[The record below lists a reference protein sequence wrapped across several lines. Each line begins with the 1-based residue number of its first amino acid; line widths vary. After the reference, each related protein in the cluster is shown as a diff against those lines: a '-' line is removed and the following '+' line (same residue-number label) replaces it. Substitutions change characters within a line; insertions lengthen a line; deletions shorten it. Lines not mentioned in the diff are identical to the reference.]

1 MTTAILQ
8 LLVAGVG
15 TGSIYALIALGF
27 NVVFKST
34 GAMNFA
40 QGEWV
45 VMGGMISALL
55 YAATSNIGLACVFAV
70 VIAILVGIV
79 SERLVIWPLR
89 RPNTLLITL
98 VSIGLAICTRSLI
111 MLVLGKK
118 PVGYPGFSQ
127 VPTLVVGGVAV
138 QTQTLWIIGL
148 TIAFLIAMHLFF
160 ERSMLG
166 KALRASRALLTTLLP
181 VGDGLLVSVRQ
192 T

>member
-1 MTTAILQ
+1 MVTGTAILQ
-8 LLVAGVG
+8 LLVAGIG

-27 NVVFKST
+27 NIVFKST

-55 YAATSNIGLACVFAV
+55 FAAFSNIGLACLLAL
-70 VIAILVGIV
+70 VIVTIVGIL

-89 RPNTLLITL
+89 RPNALLITMT
-98 VSIGLAICTRSLI
+98 SIGLAIFTRSLV

-127 VPTLVVGGVAV
+127 TSTLVLGGVAIQV
-138 QTQTLWIIGL
+138 QTLWIMGL
-148 TIAFLIAMHLFF
+148 TIVFLAAMHLFF
-160 ERSMLG
+160 ERSVMG
-166 KALRASRALLTTLLP
+166 
-181 VGDGLLVSVRQ
+181 
-192 T
+192 